1 MSRFLTL
8 EEYLERFVDENTRAA
23 SEDITLI
30 VTEQQAQKLGFFFL
44 NGLAG
49 IVECAKLER
58 DMSRPSAVYEDED
71 GTLIEDS
78 DQVEFIN

>member
-23 SEDITLI
+23 GEDITLI
-30 VTEQQAQKLGFFFL
+30 VTEQQAQTLGFFFL

-58 DMSRPSAVYEDED
+58 ATSPTGAVPEDED
-71 GTLIEDS
+71 GTVSEDS